1 MTSRPEAWL
10 RGPVPGVPPLLQPV
24 AHSLLQSAEEARA
37 ALEGVTPQLL
47 RARPGGAASPGFHLQ
62 HAMGSLDRL
71 FTYAR
76 GASLDEEQRQAL
88 EREKDPA
95 SMMLPDAMA
104 VAFDAAVARAIEQ
117 LRRTDASTLLDART
131 VGRAGLPSTVLGLLV
146 HGAEHTLRHV
156 GQFGT
161 TVRILRGSPAGNGG

>member
-1 MTSRPEAWL
+1 MASRPEVWL
-10 RGPVPGVPPLLQPV
+10 RGPVAGVPPLLQSV

-37 ALEGVTPQLL
+37 GLEGVAPEFLG
-47 RARPGGAASPGFHLQ
+47 ARPGGAASPGFHLQ

-76 GASLDEEQRQAL
+76 GASLDDAQRRAM

-95 SMMLPDAMA
+95 SAMGPDELIE
-104 VAFDAAVARAIEQ
+104 AFDAAVERAIEQ
-117 LRRTDASTLLDART
+117 LRHTDSSTLLDARA
-131 VGRAGLPSTVLGLLV
+131 VGRAGLPSTVIGLLV

-156 GQFGT
+156 GQFVT
-161 TVRILRGSPAGNGG
+161 TIRILQGSPAGAGQ